1 LDGFA
6 ATLSPLFDRVFRAYI
21 GAMRRLAIIVVALSS
36 LGTSC
41 GAEEARTQPASTG
54 AESTICL
61 MLESAARENALPV
74 TFFARLIWQ
83 ESSFR
88 SRAVGPTTRSGAQ
101 AQGIAQFMPGTAA
114 ERDLLDPFDP
124 VQALPKAAAFLRELR
139 QRFGNLGLAAA
150 AYNAGPRRVSE
161 WLAGT
166 GYMPAETRNYV
177 LAITGRSVD
186 EWAKAAGEDAA
197 TAPAQDC
204 AQLIASAKRAP
215 ETYLAALEARVDSA
229 SRKPWSVQLAA
240 GFSRALA
247 LSKYAEAM
255 NRFAAVLGEQDPI
268 VDGRVLRSRGT
279 RTFYQVSVG
288 ADTRGEADKVCAQL
302 RARGGACMVLRK
314 S

>member
-1 LDGFA
+1 MDDFA

-21 GAMRRLAIIVVALSS
+21 GAMRRLAVIVAATVL
-36 LGTSC
+36 LGPPSR
-41 GAEEARTQPASTG
+41 AEEPRAEPAAGDTQN
-54 AESTICL
+54 TICL

-88 SRAVGPTTRSGAQ
+88 AGAVGPLTRSGAQ

-197 TAPAQDC
+197 AAPSQDC

-215 ETYLAALEARVDSA
+215 DTYLTALEARVDGA

-268 VDGRVLRSRGT
+268 VDGKVLRSRGT

-302 RARGGACMVLRK
+302 RAKGGACMVLRK